1 MGDTLASIGTG
12 LFQTH
17 ISWTDIEQCIEEE
30 KKIKVH
36 FGPRKS
42 AYQIGSGNGFL
53 SRIGVIEADFQ
64 DETLELPQKYGKGT
78 YFSYLKVRFVLKVLS
93 FLEGIEYGELVAE
106 REGMDLE
113 EIFAGFDE
121 QARIV
126 SELRLQD
133 ARARDLIIHFS
144 SICLKLFI
152 SNVL

>member
-17 ISWTDIEQCIEEE
+17 ISWEDIEQCIHEE

-36 FGPRKS
+36 FGPKKS

-64 DETLELPQKYGKGT
+64 DETQLPQK
-78 YFSYLKVRFVLKVLS
+78 FVLKVLS
-93 FLEGIEYGELVAE
+93 FLESIEYGELVAE

-121 QARIV
+121 QARNVTMFAIIKYNCGIV
-126 SELRLQD
+126 
-133 ARARDLIIHFS
+133 
-144 SICLKLFI
+144 
-152 SNVL
+152 